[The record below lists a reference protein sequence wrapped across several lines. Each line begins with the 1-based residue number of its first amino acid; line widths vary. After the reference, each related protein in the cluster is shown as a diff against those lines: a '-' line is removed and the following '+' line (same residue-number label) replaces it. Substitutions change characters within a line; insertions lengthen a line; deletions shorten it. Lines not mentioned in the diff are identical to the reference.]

1 MIAHQVNT
9 GEHEEWTT
17 KFYLS
22 EARAF
27 RSVVELVS
35 WSDCYHRYHR

>member
-1 MIAHQVNT
+1 MIILKKVNT
-9 GEHEEWTT
+9 GEHEEWGT

-35 WSDCYHRYHR
+35 W

>member
-1 MIAHQVNT
+1 MIILVSSKVNT
-9 GEHEEWTT
+9 GEHEEWAT

-35 WSDCYHRYHR
+35 W